1 MRHFSV
7 RPSLTI
13 RGRKFKGVRGF
24 AGKPS
29 HPPLTDIPVGA
40 YVIAAVLDVISTA
53 GGKDHAWAHELWH
66 AATFV
71 FVAGAI
77 VSVLTV
83 ITGVFDW
90 WRSMEPGTQARR
102 TANVHA
108 LIMLS
113 VSAAVVVN
121 IALRLNG
128 YHTHLYT
135 PIGITIFSVV
145 IALFV
150 GLGATYGGSLVFDYG
165 FNVETAGDSPV
176 WHQSEIDVFPG
187 DHD

>member
-1 MRHFSV
+1 
-7 RPSLTI
+7 
-13 RGRKFKGVRGF
+13 
-24 AGKPS
+24 
-29 HPPLTDIPVGA
+29 
-40 YVIAAVLDVISTA
+40 
-53 GGKDHAWAHELWH
+53 
-66 AATFV
+66 
-71 FVAGAI
+71 
-77 VSVLTV
+77 
-83 ITGVFDW
+83 
-90 WRSMEPGTQARR
+90 
-102 TANVHA
+102 
-108 LIMLS
+108 

-165 FNVETAGDSPV
+165 FNVENAGDSPV
-176 WHQSEIDVFPG
+176 WHKSETDVFPG